1 MPVLNFLRM
10 RYWPN
15 MDLMDVGIRRE
26 NSWISGE
33 VIAESRRR
41 LEELKSDKKS
51 VKEPDFLFH
60 SWLDAGRDQKLSCLQ
75 DGKQEEQRRGDGK
88 KGERW
93 IRRGRDR
100 DGRFT
105 KVQREDKRWK
115 WKACQVGQKREREME
130 DRRRR
135 IIFLLVLFFLQA
147 GGNTA
152 SSKMSI
158 NLLTQIIVNAPSL
171 NVSFLV
177 FLCYC
182 ELTWITWCLNGATY
196 INLQSQKHLIIH
208 SFFSVYAHNML
219 LYILCWHAAKYLI
232 VLLPPV
238 DQCSVKPLAGV
249 CVCVDPGTQQR
260 STDRETAP

>member
-1 MPVLNFLRM
+1 MQILNFLRM

-26 NSWISGE
+26 NSWISSE
-33 VIAESRRR
+33 VIVESRRR

-130 DRRRR
+130 DWRRR

-147 GGNTA
+147 GGKHCILQNVHEPPYTN
-152 SSKMSI
+152 SCKCNFFKCLVFSVSTLLWI
-158 NLLTQIIVNAPSL
+158 NLDHLVSEWCYIHKLAKPKAFNYSLILQCLHTQHASLYSLLT
-171 NVSFLV
+171 
-177 FLCYC
+177 
-182 ELTWITWCLNGATY
+182 
-196 INLQSQKHLIIH
+196 
-208 SFFSVYAHNML
+208 
-219 LYILCWHAAKYLI
+219 
-232 VLLPPV
+232 
-238 DQCSVKPLAGV
+238 
-249 CVCVDPGTQQR
+249 R
-260 STDRETAP
+260 S